1 MVSQTN
7 YVCIDQLTILPC
19 LLIRLG
25 VGFGFSQIIKE
36 KKKTKIKEIY
46 AIVQERIL
54 SPQKVTLRD

>member
-36 KKKTKIKEIY
+36 KKTKIKEIY